1 MKKILLFLLL
11 IAQAAVG
18 QQVERPLVKA
28 DRLQGLPASSFWS
41 KPDTGANGKLA
52 GYYSTIQAL
61 ATKWALSDTTSTLET
76 KTYNNSKLGLKVN
89 KANWDGETTHST
101 FTSAPLLSVTTQQG
115 YNEAVDQYITNYRTS
130 YQGLAW
136 NEVTDTYARLGSLSG
151 LATSVSPGNGNL
163 PVQGKMRGC
172 LLKDDGTVNYYLN
185 AYDWA
190 YKEDGTA
197 STLTGADGQ
206 VMVQIPAFY
215 IKYEKYG
222 NWHAWYISLY
232 PLTGY
237 TLHPAFTKD
246 GVNVAYRYI
255 GAYEGIL
262 YDNSASLYAN
272 GLYLPAD
279 TVTFASADSTITI
292 EGSFP
297 TNGFTSLAAGDK
309 IKITGTTSNNSTFT
323 VKTIGDKHI
332 HVVEV
337 PTNETSNA
345 AVIQNERDYT
355 ATTGDKL
362 CSVSGKVPITYLR
375 MGNSRV
381 LATNVGAGWRQL
393 DYDLVNALE
402 WLILTE
408 YGTFYIQNIPEIG
421 PGITNITGWDKYSNY
436 NPFATSGNGNGI
448 GNATGDNAGNVAVGT
463 EKTKYLRYR
472 GIENFYGH
480 IYKWVDGINI
490 NANVPYVTNNSA
502 AWANGTSTGYT
513 NTGVTLAS
521 SNGYASTL
529 VNSSRVMLPSAVT
542 GAAGTFITDNYYPST
557 GWRVAAFGGDAD
569 DGANAGTWY
578 WFLYYDSGLAS
589 QKFGARLAF

>member
-1 MKKILLFLLL
+1 MKRLFLLLFLLPFVAHSQTT
-11 IAQAAVG
+11 I
-18 QQVERPLVKA
+18 RPTVNAGTLNGHA
-28 DRLQGLPASSFWS
+28 DTYFWPSSL
-41 KPDTGANGKLA
+41 T
-52 GYYSTIQAL
+52 
-61 ATKWALSDTTSTLET
+61 
-76 KTYNNSKLGLKVN
+76 
-89 KANWDGETTHST
+89 ST
-101 FTSAPLLSVTTQQG
+101 FTSAPLLSVTTQKG
-115 YNEAVDQYITNYRTS
+115 YNEAVDHYITNYRTS

-163 PVQGKMRGC
+163 PIQGKMRGC

-190 YKEDGTA
+190 YKEDGSP

-237 TLHPAFTKD
+237 TIHPAFTKD

-262 YDNSASLYAN
+262 YDNSASIYAN

-279 TVTFASADSTITI
+279 TVTFTASTKTIAVAGT
-292 EGSFP
+292 FP
-297 TNGFTSLAAGDK
+297 TNPFTGLAAGDK
-309 IKITGTTSNNSTFT
+309 IKITGTSNNNATFT
-323 VKTIGDKHI
+323 VATTGDKSI
-332 HVVEV
+332 TV
-337 PTNETSNA
+337 TETVADETANTT
-345 AVIQNERDYT
+345 VIQTERDYT

-362 CSVSGKVPITYLR
+362 SSVSGKIPIAYLTR
-375 MGNSRV
+375 ASSRV
-381 LATNVGAGWRQL
+381 MATNRGAGWRQL

-436 NPFATSGNGNGI
+436 NPFVASGNGNAI
-448 GNATGDNAGNVAVGT
+448 GNATGDNAGNTAAGT
-463 EKTKYLRYR
+463 EKTKYSRYR

-480 IYKWVDGINI
+480 VYKWVDGINI
-490 NANVPYVTNNSA
+490 NNNAPFASNNSA
-502 AWANGTSTGYT
+502 VWADNTSTGYT

-521 SNGYASTL
+521 SDGYTSTL
-529 VNSSRVMLPSAVT
+529 VNSSRVMLPSATT
-542 GAAGTFITDNYYPST
+542 GTAGAFITDYYYQST
-557 GWRVAAFGGDAD
+557 GWRGAAFGGRASS
-569 DGANAGTWY
+569 GALAGA
-578 WFLYYDSGLAS
+578 WFWDLSCGSGDVYRYI
-589 QKFGARLAF
+589 GARLAF